1 MVISKS
7 LRSAALAAMVVMLAA
22 GGVWAA
28 RSTRPGAAGL
38 LGSIPA
44 KSMFCVRIN
53 NLDGALATANEFLK
67 GIAPESFDAEATVI
81 SKLGKLL
88 GDDKLSGVNRK
99 GNFAVFA
106 VNVPG
111 EKPGPGPMGNM
122 FIGALIP
129 VGDYNEFISQN
140 PNRGKPDDEGVSTIT
155 VDGQPR
161 ALATNVR
168 RFALLCPPDA
178 REKLISVKKM
188 MGEREQSLV
197 TALDDDQRQQAANAS
212 VWVYVNVKQASQLVG
227 PMFFAQLEQ
236 MKAQLQKMK
245 ESGQGPPMMVDPS
258 GVVSLYGGM
267 FKMLM
272 NGTDQ
277 VTVALTPSAQM
288 CNVAVGVKPVPGT
301 EMAAIIGS
309 AVAGDFGNMLGY
321 LDDGAMMNLGCKVDR
336 DSLKA
341 GYGKLIDL
349 VGQMAAGAVPE
360 ADLDKVKTLTASL
373 IDAMGDSLAIS
384 FGATGRE
391 SPLLSIK
398 YVIKVKDEKV
408 FKEAIEEQ
416 LKMMQDGAFAKLY
429 KGFGMELDF
438 KVERGAD
445 TYKEVRI
452 DSAKVAFKI
461 GDEKS
466 PQTEM
471 IKKIYG
477 DALDYR
483 WAFVEGYCV
492 YSIGGGADQT
502 IRELIDQVKAGGP
515 KEIGSE
521 MKAAVEAIPNSR
533 QADAVGTFNYVRM
546 LNMVLGFM
554 PLPEGASPPKLQVP
568 TKSNVAFAGRTTADG
583 KLEMQIALP
592 KEHLVEIKSVF
603 ETLIP
608 QIKKQEE
615 LQRQKQQEQSKDPEI

>member
-1 MVISKS
+1 
-7 LRSAALAAMVVMLAA
+7 
-22 GGVWAA
+22 
-28 RSTRPGAAGL
+28 
-38 LGSIPA
+38 
-44 KSMFCVRIN
+44 
-53 NLDGALATANEFLK
+53 
-67 GIAPESFDAEATVI
+67 
-81 SKLGKLL
+81 
-88 GDDKLSGVNRK
+88 
-99 GNFAVFA
+99 
-106 VNVPG
+106 
-111 EKPGPGPMGNM
+111 MGNM

-416 LKMMQDGAFAKLY
+416 LKMMQDGTFAKLY
-429 KGFGMELDF
+429 KGFGMEMDF

-445 TYKEVRI
+445 TYKEVKI

-483 WAFVEGYCV
+483 WAFVDGYCV

-502 IRELIDQVKAGGP
+502 IRDLIDQVRAGGP

-615 LQRQKQQEQSKDPEI
+615 LQRQKQQEQSKGPQI